1 MSILDKLRVI
11 KENNQ
16 IIETEKENIRLSI
29 ESKGVDIP
37 YDTTLGEYS
46 NKIYSIQTGVTNS
59 EIETILDTI
68 EDGLEDAEERI
79 TSLEGL
85 QETQH
90 VWQAPDW
97 SSLFA
102 RNGYFVIADD
112 ALGEN
117 RPDGLPVPES
127 NEVIYYNVISVGK
140 NSIEGHNKPTL
151 ILQRQETLDV
161 YFVSMADGNIVTAT
175 RLVNRAELDDAI
187 AGMATDIGNMTA
199 EIGSIDT
206 ILDILN
212 GDLEADIQEI
222 LGNIEGV

>member
-59 EIETILDTI
+59 E
-68 EDGLEDAEERI
+68 AEERI

-161 YFVSMADGNIVTAT
+161 YFVSMDDDNIVTAT

-212 GDLEADIQEI
+212 GDLESDIQEI
-222 LGNIEGV
+222 LGNIEGL

>member
-59 EIETILDTI
+59 E
-68 EDGLEDAEERI
+68 AEERI

-161 YFVSMADGNIVTAT
+161 YFVSMADDNIVTAT

-222 LGNIEGV
+222 LGNIEGL